1 MGTHEPADLITED
14 LTETDAE
21 FNGTHSPGAIAF
33 FTVVFIAALA
43 VFFWLFMPYAT
54 DFILAFMFVALFR
67 APYEQLK
74 VRLNGNAMAA
84 SALIT
89 TVIAFAVAIPL
100 GFIITSLSVEAAA
113 FYNNTLST
121 LTVERIQGFLFG
133 DGPQAMLIRKLAE
146 TAGVEW
152 TPQLVRDGITSASG
166 TVANIL
172 YTFVTGQLSNV
183 FALILHFFI
192 MLMVIY
198 FMLIDG
204 QELKQYVFET
214 SPLPDDEEE
223 LLAQKFAAVG
233 RATLFGNGFG
243 SAIQGVIGAISM
255 VVVGLP
261 SPVLWGFVM
270 TIFAF
275 LPLVGVSIV
284 TVPAAIY
291 LAITGKWVAALL
303 FFSFNFVQA
312 LIVENVVKTR
322 LIGSQMRMHSL
333 LIFMSIMGGL
343 SLFGIIGL
351 LYGPLIVALFL
362 TLAELYHQRYKP
374 HILVVRSSNVAVIGK
389 SEPVETDPVVAV
401 EASGPDESAEEAQEE
416 AGSQ

>member
-1 MGTHEPADLITED
+1 MEKHEPADLITED
-14 LTETDAE
+14 LSETDEE

-33 FTVVFIAALA
+33 FTVVFIAAIA
-43 VFFWLFMPYAT
+43 VFFWLFLPYAT

-67 APYEQLK
+67 GPYERLK
-74 VRLNGNAMAA
+74 VRLKGNSLAA

-113 FYNNTLST
+113 FYNSTLST
-121 LTVERIQGFLFG
+121 LTVGKIEGFLFG
-133 DGPQAMLIRKLAE
+133 DGTQAVLIRKLAE
-146 TAGVEW
+146 TAGVDW

-166 TVANIL
+166 SVANLL
-172 YTFVTGQLSNV
+172 YTFVTGQISNV
-183 FALILHFFI
+183 FALLLHFFI

-198 FMLIDG
+198 FLLIDG
-204 QELKQYVFET
+204 QALKRYVFET

-243 SAIQGVIGAISM
+243 SLLQGVIGGISM
-255 VVVGLP
+255 AVVGLP

-322 LIGSQMRMHSL
+322 LIGSQMQMHTL

-374 HILVVRSSNVAVIGK
+374 HILSTRSAAAGTVDTQAAELVVTDLVEDSEGARVA
-389 SEPVETDPVVAV
+389 PND
-401 EASGPDESAEEAQEE
+401 
-416 AGSQ
+416 